1 MHDTLHCESVLQGT
15 MDAKG
20 KLKKT
25 KIYNKENVFKKFVFL
40 HFRTTYKHTE
50 AVTRISN
57 ISVLT

>member
-1 MHDTLHCESVLQGT
+1 MKHFIVNQYYREQW
-15 MDAKG
+15 MQRKG